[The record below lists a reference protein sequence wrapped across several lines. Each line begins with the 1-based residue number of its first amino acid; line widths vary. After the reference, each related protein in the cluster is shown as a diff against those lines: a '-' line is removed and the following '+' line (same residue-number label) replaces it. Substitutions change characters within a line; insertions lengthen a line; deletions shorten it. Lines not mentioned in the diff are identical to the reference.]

1 MVGETWNG
9 FTTRLRNEPW
19 SHAAEETKQEKQ
31 KAFLGSEK
39 QNPPAEGAL
48 LVCLDFADVVID
60 GMTGASAGRARHT
73 KRGPSTRLTA
83 TLTGSHNSL
92 AQDSDPD
99 RIVGFGRRQ
108 KRSPGAPRSKVTSRT
123 LR

>member
-60 GMTGASAGRARHT
+60 GMTSCECGAEAASAFAKAPADQGT
-73 KRGPSTRLTA
+73 Q
-83 TLTGSHNSL
+83 SH
-92 AQDSDPD
+92 A
-99 RIVGFGRRQ
+99 
-108 KRSPGAPRSKVTSRT
+108 
-123 LR
+123 